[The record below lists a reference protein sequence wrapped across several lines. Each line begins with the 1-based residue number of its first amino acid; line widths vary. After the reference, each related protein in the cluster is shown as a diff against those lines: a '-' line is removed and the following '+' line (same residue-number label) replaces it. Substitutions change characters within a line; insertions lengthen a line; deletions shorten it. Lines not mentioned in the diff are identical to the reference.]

1 MNSVNDNSEEKCL
14 VIRLINGDE
23 DAFCELY
30 SVYKN
35 RLLYF
40 AMKFVKSR
48 DFAEDIFQDTFTVI
62 WQSRRFIDPDAP
74 FSSYL
79 HTIVRNRILNHLR
92 EIASEDR
99 LREHILAQSIDY
111 TDSTK
116 NEILFEELKEILSR
130 AMKQLTPRQR
140 EIFQMSRDQAMS
152 HKEIADNLGVSV
164 NTVQEH
170 VSSSLKVIRSYLNK
184 RSSGIYT
191 DLLLILICLN
201 F

>member
-1 MNSVNDNSEEKCL
+1 MSNAKENSDERHL

-48 DFAEDIFQDTFTVI
+48 DFAEDIFQDTFTAV
-62 WQSRRFIDPDAP
+62 WQSRRFIDPDTP

-79 HTIVRNRILNHLR
+79 HAIVRNRVLNHLR
-92 EIASEDR
+92 EMASEDR
-99 LREHILAQSIDY
+99 FREHIIAQSIDY
-111 TDSTK
+111 TDNTK

-130 AMKQLTPRQR
+130 AMEHLTPRQR
-140 EIFQMSRDQAMS
+140 EVFRMSRDQAMS
-152 HKEIADNLGVSV
+152 HKEIADTLGVSI

-170 VSSSLKVIRSYLNK
+170 ISTSLRVIRNYLNK
-184 RSSGIYT
+184 STSGVYA

-201 F
+201 L